1 MHGSFK
7 RSFCQ
12 LTGESSEEFGGVTPV
27 FLTSGKE
34 EACPKTSIFVEATG
48 NRTSDGRLA
57 RARHAVEPKDAFIA
71 VPFAPILDL
80 AKNINSGPFEAFGR
94 RAILLEGIKCC
105 IFRTSEA
112 AQLLDLSGN
121 LERTISTGAYPLKGD
136 LASTSARSPVMEDC
150 SISKYSLF
158 ADNTLSNLDFCSLKP
173 ASNRA

>member
-1 MHGSFK
+1 MTS
-7 RSFCQ
+7 
-12 LTGESSEEFGGVTPV
+12 ESSEEFGGLTPV
-27 FLTSGKE
+27 ILASGEE

-80 AKNINSGPFEAFGR
+80 AKNINSGTFEAFKR
-94 RAILLEGIKCC
+94 RAILLKRIISC

-112 AQLLDLSGN
+112 AQQLDLSVS
-121 LERTISTGAYPLKGD
+121 LERTISIGVYPLKWD
-136 LASTSARSPVMEDC
+136 LASTPVCSPLMEDC

-158 ADNTLSNLDFCSLKP
+158 ADNTLSNLEFCSLKP